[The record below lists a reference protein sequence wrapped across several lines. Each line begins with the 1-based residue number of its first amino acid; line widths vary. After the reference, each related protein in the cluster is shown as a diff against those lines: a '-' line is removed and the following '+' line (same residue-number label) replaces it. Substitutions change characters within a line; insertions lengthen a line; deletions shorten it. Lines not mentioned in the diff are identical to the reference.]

1 MRTILLSF
9 SLLML
14 VSACQ
19 NNGGAD
25 SAPVQDKFDAAYP
38 EMYSALGLP
47 EYRKGNIQDIS
58 GKTEGVKTEHNIV
71 IMAPDSPR
79 VLNAYYTKALTE
91 LGWRDLK
98 SRKRISQN
106 ISDDDLYMASYV
118 KGVNRIDING
128 SSTKT
133 GETKLRV
140 TLAVF
145 QAN

>member
-79 VLNAYYTKALTE
+79 GFKRLLYKSTHRIRMAGSKIEKKNLTE
-91 LGWRDLK
+91 HL
-98 SRKRISQN
+98 
-106 ISDDDLYMASYV
+106 
-118 KGVNRIDING
+118 
-128 SSTKT
+128 
-133 GETKLRV
+133 
-140 TLAVF
+140 
-145 QAN
+145 

>member
-9 SLLML
+9 SFLLL
-14 VSACQ
+14 VAACQ
-19 NNGGAD
+19 NKGAAD
-25 SAPVQDKFDAAYP
+25 SAPAQDKFDAAYP
-38 EMYSALGLP
+38 EMYSSLGLP

-58 GKTEGVKTEHNIV
+58 GKTEGVKTEHTII

-79 VLNAYYTKALTE
+79 VLNAYYTDALTN

-98 SRKRISQN
+98 ARRRISQN
-106 ISDDDLYMASYV
+106 ISDDDLYMASYI
-118 KGVNRIDING
+118 KGVNRLDING

-145 QAN
+145 QEN